1 MKKNQEVVADPYSEA
16 MSIALYA
23 LAPRAKSRDELFKQ
37 LLKRGVDADNAN
49 AVLDSLE
56 LQGLLNDLEFAK
68 LWSES
73 RQRAKKLSKRVIA
86 SELRTKGVSQDIIN
100 EVIEEIDDESEYRT
114 AFSLAMRKYST
125 MSRLE
130 PEVQIRR
137 VQSLLQRKGFA
148 FSTISR
154 VIRELGIQSDE
165 QR

>member
-86 SELRTKGVSQDIIN
+86 GELRTKGVSQDIIN
-100 EVIEEIDDESEYRT
+100 EVIEEIDDETEYNQ
-114 AFSLAMRKYST
+114 AFLLAVSQYYEFQRPHPHM
-125 MSRLE
+125 E
-130 PEVQIRR
+130 P
-137 VQSLLQRKGFA
+137 A
-148 FSTISR
+148 
-154 VIRELGIQSDE
+154 
-165 QR
+165 

>member
-1 MKKNQEVVADPYSEA
+1 

-86 SELRTKGVSQDIIN
+86 GELRTKGVSQDIIN
-100 EVIEEIDDESEYRT
+100 EVIEELAKLNVNWNLRLNKKKSEILTSETSR
-114 AFSLAMRKYST
+114 
-125 MSRLE
+125 RLE
-130 PEVQIRR
+130 ESGAPRW
-137 VQSLLQRKGFA
+137 S
-148 FSTISR
+148 STY
-154 VIRELGIQSDE
+154 E
-165 QR
+165 

>member
-37 LLKRGVDADNAN
+37 LLKRGVDADNAI

-86 SELRTKGVSQDIIN
+86 GELRTKGVSQDIIN
-100 EVIEEIDDESEYRT
+100 EVIAEIDDESEYNQ
-114 AFSLAMRKYST
+114 AFLLAERKYKSIAH
-125 MSRLE
+125 LD
-130 PEVQIRR
+130 PEVVYRR
-137 VQSLLQRKGFA
+137 ISGLLARKGYGHGICA
-148 FSTISR
+148 RIM
-154 VIRELGIQSDE
+154 RELTQIG
-165 QR
+165 